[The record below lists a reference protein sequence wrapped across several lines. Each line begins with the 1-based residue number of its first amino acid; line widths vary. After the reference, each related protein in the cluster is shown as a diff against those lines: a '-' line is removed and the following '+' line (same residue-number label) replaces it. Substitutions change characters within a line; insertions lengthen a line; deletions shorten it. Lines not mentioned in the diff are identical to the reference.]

1 MATVLGIATLT
12 QRATS
17 EEARD
22 AFRLRTAV
30 SLAAAST
37 LALIAVRN
45 PPLVAFKQLS
55 VEHVVGTLAG
65 LALISAF
72 LERAVEVFVAAWRVG
87 EQQQLEI
94 KLKRMMAARSRSDDV
109 RDCRLQISRFRHET
123 RIYAVAASLILGILV
138 SLAGVRALAAIV
150 ESGQAGQG
158 LWHENLFNVL
168 DVLITGALL
177 SGGADAIHKGVSTF
191 TTFMETTKTRAK
203 GTG

>member
-1 MATVLGIATLT
+1 MATVLSFATLT
-12 QRATS
+12 RQLGS
-17 EEARD
+17 DEERD
-22 AFRLRTAV
+22 YALRLRMAL

-55 VEHVVGTLAG
+55 VELVVGTLAA

-94 KLKRMMAARSRSDDV
+94 KLERMRAASASSDDV
-109 RDCRLQISRFRHET
+109 KDCRLQISRFRHET
-123 RIYAVAASLILGILV
+123 RMYAVAASLILGI
-138 SLAGVRALAAIV
+138 
-150 ESGQAGQG
+150 
-158 LWHENLFNVL
+158 
-168 DVLITGALL
+168 TGAIL
-177 SGGADAIHKGVSTF
+177 SGGADAIHKVVATF

-203 GTG
+203 GAGRGM